1 MKHDLSIM
9 KLFAL
14 SLFVICCTSLSAQQ
28 KKLTMY
34 KTFGG
39 AVYELNDSIAI
50 SVKQVKLI
58 LKDVPEAY
66 QEFKTARSKNSIAGG
81 LGFAGGV
88 LVALPLVTALAG
100 GEPEWIYAGIGT
112 GLILLSI
119 PLLTSYRGHAFNAI
133 DLYNKKH
140 AASARWQTT
149 LYFNGSQAGL
159 ALRF

>member
-1 MKHDLSIM
+1 MKNYFSSM
-9 KLFAL
+9 KLLAL

-34 KTFGG
+34 KTFSG

-50 SVKQVKLI
+50 SVRQVKLI

-66 QEFKTARSKNSIAGG
+66 QEFKAARAKNSIAGG
-81 LGFAGGV
+81 LGFAGGI

-100 GEPEWIYAGIGT
+100 GEPEWIYAGIGG

-119 PLLTSYRGHAFNAI
+119 PFLTSYRGHAFNAI

-140 AASARWQTT
+140 SASARWQTNF
-149 LYFNGSQAGL
+149 YFNGSQVGL
-159 ALRF
+159 TLRF